1 MSEDFR
7 LNVQNIDQ
15 YVASNGSNS
24 MISVP
29 LPKPVS
35 FTIRPLLMPNM
46 EQFTFQIIFYANVCP
61 IPSVIKDYMAET
73 VYSSPT

>member
-1 MSEDFR
+1 
-7 LNVQNIDQ
+7 
-15 YVASNGSNS
+15 
-24 MISVP
+24 
-29 LPKPVS
+29 
-35 FTIRPLLMPNM
+35 MPNM